1 MGNLLGKGS
10 QKRQRKIQEKNGFAC
25 VGAGHC
31 FLLHFYIVGEWV
43 VRKMKLYMRVNNLFL
58 FLFLEPFPKTY
69 TGERGSD
76 DQKNKLL
83 KGTYEG
89 HGVTCAGHDGLHHVH
104 EHGEGKQDGN
114 ACKKSPTIK
123 ENKANLEL
131 LEYANREI
139 YFYSRQLVLS
149 KNIVWSQIFFCKITH
164 FHL

>member
-1 MGNLLGKGS
+1 
-10 QKRQRKIQEKNGFAC
+10 
-25 VGAGHC
+25 
-31 FLLHFYIVGEWV
+31 
-43 VRKMKLYMRVNNLFL
+43 MKLYTRVDNLFL

-69 TGERGSD
+69 TGG
-76 DQKNKLL
+76 QMIKKLL

-149 KNIVWSQIFFCKITH
+149 KNIVRSQIFLQNYPFS
-164 FHL
+164 HLIFEKG